1 MSTQH
6 KNEKDLLQDISLG
19 SFRRGLWG
27 VEDSFQ
33 RERKEKNQ
41 KATKLVNHFSFT
53 RLENT
58 MVLDFQQQ
66 LWVPEN
72 NVVMCIEFWGETISN
87 QNCYSRI
94 QR

>member
-1 MSTQH
+1 
-6 KNEKDLLQDISLG
+6 
-19 SFRRGLWG
+19 
-27 VEDSFQ
+27 
-33 RERKEKNQ
+33 
-41 KATKLVNHFSFT
+41 
-53 RLENT
+53 

-94 QR
+94 QRWLSYNWTQEEEEP